1 MCVRGWP
8 GGEVEHGGRLAGA
21 GEVTNEA
28 GRWLVARTDTV
39 GREHVLLT
47 MDTWCVQ
54 QLQL

>member
-1 MCVRGWP
+1 MCVRGGP
-8 GGEVEHGGRLAGA
+8 GGEVEHRWLLAGA

-47 MDTWCVQ
+47 MDTWCVSRT
-54 QLQL
+54 